1 MFNFN
6 FTLIFS
12 GDMAMQKVS
21 MLDFR
26 RDAERVLKKVQKG
39 ERLILT
45 HRGKPVA
52 RLEPVVEEGLNRN
65 DPFYSLTD
73 VAESGPSLANDQI
86 DEIVYGH

>member
-1 MFNFN
+1 MK
-6 FTLIFS
+6 S
-12 GDMAMQKVS
+12 VS

-26 RDAERVLKKVQKG
+26 RDAERVLAKVRKG

-52 RLEPVVEEGLNRN
+52 RLEPIVDETPHPD

-73 VAESGPSLANDQI
+73 LAVPGGSLSNTQM
-86 DEIVYGH
+86 DEVVYGQ